1 MPVSDKKLLSPFM
14 WEMELIMFLCTRNI
28 YAKKHDP
35 KPCSTRPLDQ
45 GSTQLVNRR
54 VADTASHDLNAKP
67 EKRKVL
73 AFASPA
79 LTKKRNEKLQTCR
92 YVDERIW
99 KLEKTERMAEA
110 RRGME
115 FPWTIYSF
123 FCSFF
128 QFNMAP
134 KNDSIC
140 WLNSHGLR
148 QFRCRL
154 LERFKQMNFATQ
166 RWRS

>member
-1 MPVSDKKLLSPFM
+1 MNCRSELVFLLICWSELVLPNEIDSAVLYKKKLRQEAWSKALLNEAF
-14 WEMELIMFLCTRNI
+14 
-28 YAKKHDP
+28 
-35 KPCSTRPLDQ
+35 
-45 GSTQLVNRR
+45 GSRINALVSRR

-79 LTKKRNEKLQTCR
+79 LTKKINEKLQTCR
-92 YVDERIW
+92 YVDEHIW
-99 KLEKTERMAEA
+99 KLEKAERMAEA
-110 RRGME
+110 RRGMK
-115 FPWTIYSF
+115 FPWTMYSF

-128 QFNMAP
+128 QFSMAP

-148 QFRCRL
+148 QFSCRL
-154 LERFKQMNFATQ
+154 LECFKQMNFE
-166 RWRS
+166 